1 MIALIPALRR
11 SSSSGKLAGFFLFE
25 RGDMSTV
32 GVFIDYQNV
41 YRVAAKRGIHGLS
54 PCCALCHGTDG
65 LQEVYIDNEPTT
77 LCCTVITEIMLRWPS
92 TIRYADGGKTLEA
105 VPQVRQPSR

>member
-1 MIALIPALRR
+1 MNAMNTMNQDVTAAIDSPDASGLR
-11 SSSSGKLAGFFLFE
+11 A
-25 RGDMSTV
+25 V
-32 GVFIDYQNV
+32 GCTQ
-41 YRVAAKRGIHGLS
+41 VAAKRGIHGLS

-65 LQEVYIDNEPTT
+65 LQEIYIDNEPTT